1 MIETFDLHNV
11 AHNLPPPPEPPA
23 PPMPPP
29 PRVPPLPP
37 FPPAPPPDGGVGL
50 RTWSPAGYN
59 EAPEG
64 TDDASDANF
73 NLYCGM
79 GSGCG
84 GFRASIYR
92 SASQLAVLETARKMI
107 DQVRCSFE
115 PIAPKPP

>member
-1 MIETFDLHNV
+1 
-11 AHNLPPPPEPPA
+11 
-23 PPMPPP
+23 MPPP